1 MLRTLKE
8 TCELHGLR
16 HRAVSNRLKQLGYIK
31 TSKSGDGLVPDYSRM
46 ATADLF
52 MARNQNYYIPVQGG
66 QINKQRTVVAVTDAG
81 AELVC
86 KLCPDLAKPVEQ
98 ERAG

>member
-8 TCELHGLR
+8 ACELYGLR

-31 TSKSGDGLVPDYSRM
+31 TSINGDGLVPDYARM
-46 ATADLF
+46 ATAEHF
-52 MARNQNYYIPVQGG
+52 KARYQNFYIPAPSGR
-66 QINKQRTVVAVTDAG
+66 INKQRTVVAVTDAG

-86 KLCPDLAKPVEQ
+86 KLCPDLAKPAEQ
-98 ERAG
+98 ERA

>member
-8 TCELHGLR
+8 TCELYGLR

-31 TSKSGDGLVPDYSRM
+31 TSGDGLVPDYTRK

-52 MARNQNYYIPVQGG
+52 KSRYQNFYIPAPSGR
-66 QINKQRTVVAVTDAG
+66 INKQRTVVAVTDAG